1 MERCQAYDAVGLVA
15 GALLFLACGD
25 GQSPAQPTPPTAGPI
40 QVFAD
45 REREFGSAIAALGTA
60 IVINFDDVDAA
71 PVTDTIQGRR
81 PFDGQRYVR
90 SGFVFASPNG
100 VSLFVAPGGLFWNSS
115 NSLSV
120 GRFPFDPLDPQVEA
134 PFVEDDDLT
143 VTFQPGCSAAGFS
156 IIDNGTSLP
165 DEIVQFL
172 ASDELI
178 HESRFPMRFLGVVST
193 GRPIVRIRISEAAAD
208 GDDVTYDDVVCVR

>member
-1 MERCQAYDAVGLVA
+1 MERCHGAVGLVA

-25 GQSPAQPTPPTAGPI
+25 GKSPVQPTPPTAGSI

-60 IVINFDDVDAA
+60 TVIDFDDVDAT

-81 PFDGQRYVR
+81 PFDGLRYVR
-90 SGFVFASPNG
+90 SGFAFANPNDVF
-100 VSLFVAPGGLFWNSS
+100 LFVAPGGLFWNSS

-120 GRFPFDPLDPQVEA
+120 GRFPFDPLDAQVEA

-156 IIDNGTSLP
+156 IIDSATSLP
-165 DEIVQFL
+165 GENVQFL
-172 ASDELI
+172 ASDDLI
-178 HESRFPMRFLGVVST
+178 HESQFPRSFLGVVST